1 MTGNEPQ
8 EESPQSAFTR
18 PFSELTDAEKKVV
31 EGFFTRIRQPGIAVK
46 AEHSESASA
55 EHQFK
60 ILSLTLLLLRWRMN
74 GFG

>member
-1 MTGNEPQ
+1 
-8 EESPQSAFTR
+8 
-18 PFSELTDAEKKVV
+18 LTDAEKKVV